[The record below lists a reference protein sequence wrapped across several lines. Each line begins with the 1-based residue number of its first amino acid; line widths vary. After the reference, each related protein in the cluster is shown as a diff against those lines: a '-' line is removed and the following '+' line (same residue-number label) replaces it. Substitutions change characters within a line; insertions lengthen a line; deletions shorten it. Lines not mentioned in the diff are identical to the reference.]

1 MSKSLTTINLSPTEA
16 IVLQQIHDDIEDDV
30 VALSEQL
37 SMPRGRVA
45 MLVSALKSK
54 GLLIFEHDY
63 SGTWIR
69 LSNRGNHLMQQL
81 WPEAALRAG

>member
-1 MSKSLTTINLSPTEA
+1 MSKPQSQINLSTTEA
-16 IVLQQIHDDIEDDV
+16 IVLQQIYDDIEDDV

-45 MLVSALKSK
+45 MLVSELKRK
-54 GLLIFEHDY
+54 GLLLLEHDY

-69 LSNRGNHLMQQL
+69 LSNRGNRLMQQL
-81 WPEAALRAG
+81 WPEAALSAA